1 MPEQPALLRH
11 RLSEES
17 TLNSIRIALLGAVV
31 LWFAALFPAFAGD
44 VGGLGKV
51 VSGRDLEAQRGGHET
66 QVFNDMKVNGN
77 VTGNTA
83 TANVTGNNSIN
94 NAFTGASGLPIVVQN
109 TGNNVLIQNATI
121 VNLQMQ

>member
-1 MPEQPALLRH
+1 VNP
-11 RLSEES
+11 
-17 TLNSIRIALLGAVV
+17 IRIACIAAFLLCVGVPV
-31 LWFAALFPAFAGD
+31 PVHAGD
-44 VGGLGKV
+44 IAQLGKAV
-51 VSGRDLEAQRGGHET
+51 AGKDLERQRGGQET
-66 QVFNDMKVNGN
+66 QTHVLNDMQVNGT

-83 TANVTGNNSIN
+83 SRNATGHNNIS